1 MINVSLKGLTATA
14 QEVATCRAEYER
26 SSMLVLPGLFD
37 EAVCSAITEA
47 ISKASWSH
55 FAHDDH
61 GDIGTEEV
69 CDSELA
75 LSLLCFVIC
84 EPKFIAMIRQITGD
98 DAITWF
104 RGRIFRMN
112 PSLGHHD
119 SWHDDANGQRRVGM
133 SVCLESVPCQGG
145 GFELRK
151 CATQEILGR
160 VEKRN
165 LGDATLF
172 RIGDDLEHR
181 VLPVNEGS
189 VRIAYAGWFRAD
201 SADLGIRLADI
212 S

>member
-1 MINVSLKGLTATA
+1 MINVSLTGITATEQDIA
-14 QEVATCRAEYER
+14 SCRAEYQR
-26 SSMLVLPGLFD
+26 SSMLVLPSLLGKPI
-37 EAVCSAITEA
+37 CSAITEA
-47 ISKASWSH
+47 IGKASWSH
-55 FAHDDH
+55 FAHVDH

-84 EPKFIAMIRQITGD
+84 EPKFIAMIREITGD

-112 PSLGHHD
+112 PSLGHYD
-119 SWHDDANGQRRVGM
+119 SWHDDVNGQRRIGM
-133 SVCLESVPCQGG
+133 SVCLDSVPCQGG
-145 GFELRK
+145 GFQLRK
-151 CATQEILGR
+151 CATQELLGQ
-160 VEKRN
+160 VEKRS

-181 VLPVNEGS
+181 VLPVMEGS
-189 VRIAYAGWFRAD
+189 IRVAYAGWFHAD
-201 SADLGIRLADI
+201 SADLGIRLAGI